1 MAELIT
7 MDWSRVPAGTI
18 SDQKYVVEATPP
30 LSAGIQI
37 PDPSLFVQI
46 GVIAE
51 DETPVDLLPLYV
63 PRFGDKV
70 DQDQVIFVK
79 TTPINLAGFSGTPL
93 LTRVEPVIS

>member
-30 LSAGIQI
+30 VSAGIQI
-37 PDPSLFVQI
+37 PDSSLFVVI

-51 DETPVDLLPLYV
+51 DANPEDLLNLYV
-63 PRFGDKV
+63 PQFGDKV
-70 DQDQVIFVK
+70 DQDQVIFVR
-79 TTPINLAGFSGTPL
+79 TTPLSATGFLGTPL